1 MKKGN
6 ILTVTTI
13 SRTNEAFLADV
24 NHSLKDFNH
33 FAAAS
38 DIVSSKVSAKYTK
51 VFDLPI
57 QRGFKS
63 LLNYRKFQDILLSKI
78 IEYNID
84 IVHVHTPVAA
94 FMVRFAL
101 KDKWIKERLKI
112 KLVYTAHGF
121 HFFPGNSL
129 VKNLIY
135 GIAEYIAGKWTDKLI
150 VINRTD
156 EESARKYKIVEP
168 ENIIFMP
175 GIGIDLKKYSDIED
189 KATIKYTPYF
199 LMVAEFIPRKR
210 HRDVLNALAKC
221 QTGFNLYLAGD
232 GILENEIKQLAINL
246 KIQDRVIFLGHR
258 SDIPDLMK
266 NSLAVILASS
276 QEGLPRSLLEAMAL
290 GTLPIASRIRG
301 NVDLLEDQ
309 SGVLFDV
316 GNIEQLTEIMDQVF
330 SQPDNYTTIKANA
343 KSKIKE
349 YSLERISELHNELYA
364 SLINELNKDI

>member
-38 DIVSSKVSAKYTK
+38 DITKSDISNKYIE

-57 QRGFKS
+57 QRGLKS
-63 LLNYRKFQDILLSKI
+63 LIRYKKFQDILLRKI
-78 IEYNID
+78 IDYDID

-94 FMVRFAL
+94 FMVRFSL
-101 KDKWIKERLKI
+101 RDKWVRERLKI

-129 VKNLIY
+129 IKNLIY
-135 GIAEYIAGKWTDKLI
+135 GVSEYIAGKWTDKLI
-150 VINRTD
+150 VINKTD
-156 EESARKYKIVEP
+156 QESARKYRIIEP
-168 ENIIFMP
+168 NNIIFMP
-175 GIGIDLKKYSDIED
+175 GIGVDLKKYSGIED
-189 KATIKYTPYF
+189 KVTTKYTPYF

-210 HRDVLNALAKC
+210 HQDVLNAVAKC
-221 QTGFNLYLAGD
+221 RTGFNLYLAGD
-232 GILENEIKQLAINL
+232 GVLENELKQLAINL
-246 KIQDRVIFLGHR
+246 NIQDRVIFLGHR
-258 SDIPDLMK
+258 SDIPDLMR

-290 GTLPIASRIRG
+290 GTLPIASKIRG

-309 SGVLFDV
+309 NGILFDV
-316 GNIEQLTEIMDQVF
+316 GNVEQLAEIMEHVF
-330 SQPDNYTTIKANA
+330 RQPDNYTIIKANA
-343 KSKIKE
+343 RSKIQE
-349 YSLERISELHNELYA
+349 YSLERISELHNDLYT
-364 SLINELNKDI
+364 SLINTLNKDA

>member
-13 SRTNEAFLADV
+13 SRTNEAFLVDV

-38 DIVSSKVSAKYTK
+38 DIVNSKVSTKYKK

-63 LLNYRKFQDILLSKI
+63 LLYYRKFQNILLSKI
-78 IEYNID
+78 VDYDID

-101 KDKWIKERLKI
+101 RKKRIRQRLKI
-112 KLVYTAHGF
+112 KLVYTAHGL

-135 GIAEYIAGKWTDKLI
+135 GIAEYIAGRWTDKLI

-168 ENIIFMP
+168 NKIIFMP
-175 GIGIDLKKYSDIED
+175 GIGVDLKKYSDVENKVAI
-189 KATIKYTPYF
+189 TYTPYF

-232 GILENEIKQLAINL
+232 GILENEIKQLSIDLN
-246 KIQDRVIFLGHR
+246 IQGRVIFLGHR

-276 QEGLPRSLLEAMAL
+276 QEGLPRSILEAMAL
-290 GTLPIASRIRG
+290 GTLSIASRIRG
-301 NVDLLEDQ
+301 NVDLLKDQ
-309 SGVLFDV
+309 NGILFDV
-316 GNIEQLTEIMDQVF
+316 GNIEQLTEIMNHVF
-330 SQPDNYTTIKANA
+330 SQPDSYTMIKENA

-349 YSLERISELHNELYA
+349 YSLERISELHNDLYT
-364 SLINELNKDI
+364 SLINK